1 MHKRIAKKFDKAVF
15 SINTVVNHIANQ
27 VAHTRSS
34 SSEVIAIPE
43 VAEEHSNG
51 QEARLIA
58 LQALA
63 DGDLQSTPL
72 EPPPATPTGL
82 QTKSI
87 DSEIAQKAELAVQA
101 AQDDRSPLA
110 ATDELAVD
118 DKSSSSG
125 PPWYFGADFTLL
137 LLIHEARDLPAIDP
151 DTDSCNGWVVTRKVE
166 GLSPA
171 CFCKHGFWTA
181 HATWH
186 IDPQTQRIAN
196 FAHVPLCLGLYESLS
211 GTLMEGPTLWLRA
224 GW

>member
-1 MHKRIAKKFDKAVF
+1 MHKKIAKKLDKAVF

-63 DGDLQSTPL
+63 DGDLQSTSL
-72 EPPPATPTGL
+72 EPPLAASTGL
-82 QTKSI
+82 QSKSI
-87 DSEIAQKAELAVQA
+87 DQRDVLNSAEQPVQPA
-101 AQDDRSPLA
+101 LDDRSPLA
-110 ATDELAVD
+110 TAEELAVD

-125 PPWYFGADFTLL
+125 PPWYFGADYTLL

-151 DTDSCNGWVVTRKVE
+151 DTDSCNGWVSAK
-166 GLSPA
+166 
-171 CFCKHGFWTA
+171 
-181 HATWH
+181 
-186 IDPQTQRIAN
+186 
-196 FAHVPLCLGLYESLS
+196 S
-211 GTLMEGPTLWLRA
+211 GRV
-224 GW
+224 